1 VLEVVKEEEEEKR
14 NKHAGLLNVLYFVS
28 VHYKVEGN
36 LALGICKYTWR
47 DDLLWRNL
55 IKM

>member
-1 VLEVVKEEEEEKR
+1 LEVVKEEEEEKR